1 MNNKLRIKRIKAGIK
16 MLEKGICPS
25 DNFNTVGEFE
35 KYYGVNISGCLL
47 LVTNHATIEAIN
59 AGFIKA
65 DVINI
70 FVMLHNW
77 NTFLKLIEKL

>member
-47 LVTNHATIEAIN
+47 LVTNQECIVDEWLLMMCLFA
-59 AGFIKA
+59 K
-65 DVINI
+65 
-70 FVMLHNW
+70 
-77 NTFLKLIEKL
+77 TFNVN